1 MTETINWNWTRYS
14 TGTDYED
21 DDAETVSV
29 EPPTYDYNI
38 LEFTPSTPEVGPR
51 PGEAPTLLNAEVKD
65 DAKQI
70 SLSFLKEGN
79 SYKTYIPIMRKI
91 KYKVYLPGDDEP
103 IYCSTVNSV
112 AACLKA
118 NGIDKSMWQV
128 YRFMKRTGTDGLI
141 DPSGAKVLRIT

>member
-1 MTETINWNWTRYS
+1 MTNTIEWNWTRYS

-21 DDAETVSV
+21 DAESVSV

-38 LEFTPSTPEVGPR
+38 LEFTPSTPEGP
-51 PGEAPTLLNAEVKD
+51 ETPTLLDAEVKD

-79 SYKTYIPIMRKI
+79 PYKTYIPIMRKI

-112 AACLKA
+112 SACLKA

-128 YRFMKRTGTDGLI
+128 YRFMKRTDTDGVI
-141 DPSGAKVLRIT
+141 DASGARVLPVT